1 MRSQKIIQSF
11 CPPSSWLL
19 QWFVPG
25 SRALHMCTMRPQ
37 QIVPWT
43 LGRWY
48 QLTVYVQWRFEGS
61 DVDCLFDPPP
71 LPPPYWTSLIHDL
84 KSLHCTITLTKIS
97 TVIYAQWEEKSSNIS
112 FSIASQNL
120 HETGTWNVAMWSLS
134 QTWQLLWITLGQ
146 I

>member
-134 QTWQLLWITLGQ
+134 RTWQLLWITLG
-146 I
+146 